1 VNEGSKKAIYAAFFA
16 NFGIAISKFVG
27 AFITGSAGMLAEAV
41 HSLAD
46 TGNQALLL
54 LGAKQSKRQP
64 TAQFQFGFGAERYFW
79 SFVVA
84 LVLFMLGGVFALY
97 EGVHKFRHPQETSSF
112 ALAFIILGVAIVL
125 ESISLRTAVKEAN
138 KLKPAKISWFRYI
151 KTTKQPELPVVLL
164 EDFGAETGL
173 FLALGGLLLARYT
186 GDPRWDAVGSIAIGL
201 LLIAIAIVLASEM
214 KHLLIG
220 ESVDPVLQQEFRTQ
234 IESDPQIKEIIHMK
248 TLHIGPDDV
257 LVAAK
262 IDVDPSLSIS
272 ELAQAID
279 AAEVRVR
286 SVTPFNVIIHIEPVS
301 YTHLTLPTKLL

>member
-1 VNEGSKKAIYAAFFA
+1 VNEGSKKAIYAAFSA
-16 NFGIAISKFVG
+16 NLGIAVSKFVG

-54 LGAKQSKRQP
+54 LGAKRSKRQP

-112 ALAFIILGVAIVL
+112 ALAFVILGVAIVL
-125 ESISLRTAVKEAN
+125 ESLSLRTAMKEAK
-138 KLKPAKISWFRYI
+138 KLKPAKVSWFRYI

-186 GDPRWDAVGSIAIGL
+186 GDPRWDAVGSISIGV

-220 ESVDPVLQQEFRTQ
+220 ESADPELQLEFRKQ
-234 IESDPQIKEIIHMK
+234 IEVDTRIKEIIHME

-257 LVAAK
+257 QVAAK
-262 IDVDPSLSIS
+262 IDVDPSISIP
-272 ELAQAID
+272 ELARAID
-279 AAEVRVR
+279 EAEVRIR
-286 SVTPFNVIIHIEPVS
+286 SVTPFNVIIHIEPDI
-301 YTHLTLPTKLL
+301 KR

>member
-1 VNEGSKKAIYAAFFA
+1 MNEGSKKAIYAAFSA
-16 NFGIAISKFVG
+16 NLGIAVSKFVG

-54 LGAKQSKRQP
+54 LGAKRSRRQP

-112 ALAFIILGVAIVL
+112 TLAFIILGVAIVL
-125 ESISLRTAVKEAN
+125 ESISLRTAMKEAN
-138 KLKPAKISWFRYI
+138 KLKPAKVSWFRYI

-173 FLALGGLLLARYT
+173 FLALGGLLLARFT
-186 GDPRWDAVGSIAIGL
+186 GDPRWDAVGSISIGV

-220 ESVDPVLQQEFRTQ
+220 ESADPELQQEFKKQ
-234 IESDPQIKEIIHMK
+234 IEVDSRIKEVIHME

-262 IDVDPSLSIS
+262 IDIDPSISIP
-272 ELAQAID
+272 ELARAID
-279 AAEVRVR
+279 EAEVRIR
-286 SVTPFNVIIHIEPVS
+286 SVTPFNVIIHIEPDI
-301 YTHLTLPTKLL
+301 KR

>member
-220 ESVDPVLQQEFRTQ
+220 ESVDPVLQEDFRTQ

-272 ELAQAID
+272 ELARAID
-279 AAEVRVR
+279 AAEVRIR
-286 SVTPFNVIIHIEPVS
+286 SVTPFNVIIHIEPDI
-301 YTHLTLPTKLL
+301 KR

>member
-1 VNEGSKKAIYAAFFA
+1 MNEGSKKAIYAAFSA
-16 NFGIAISKFVG
+16 NLGIAVSKFVG

-54 LGAKQSKRQP
+54 LGAKRSRRQP

-112 ALAFIILGVAIVL
+112 TLAFIILGVAIVL
-125 ESISLRTAVKEAN
+125 ESISLRTAMKEAN
-138 KLKPAKISWFRYI
+138 KLKPAKVSWFSYI

-173 FLALGGLLLARYT
+173 FLALGGLLLARFT
-186 GDPRWDAVGSIAIGL
+186 GDPRWDAVGSIAIGV
-201 LLIAIAIVLASEM
+201 LLIAIAFVLASEM

-220 ESVDPVLQQEFRTQ
+220 ESADPELQQEFKKQ
-234 IESDPQIKEIIHMK
+234 IEVDSRIKEVIHME

-262 IDVDPSLSIS
+262 IDIDPSISIP
-272 ELAQAID
+272 ELARAID
-279 AAEVRVR
+279 EAEVRIR
-286 SVTPFNVIIHIEPVS
+286 SVTPFNVIIHIEPDI
-301 YTHLTLPTKLL
+301 KR

>member
-1 VNEGSKKAIYAAFFA
+1 MNEGSKKAIYAAFFA
-16 NFGIAISKFVG
+16 NIGIAISKFVG

-272 ELAQAID
+272 ELARAID
-279 AAEVRVR
+279 AAEVRIR
-286 SVTPFNVIIHIEPVS
+286 SVTPFNVIIHIEPDI
-301 YTHLTLPTKLL
+301 KR

>member
-1 VNEGSKKAIYAAFFA
+1 MNEGSKKAIYAAFSA
-16 NFGIAISKFVG
+16 NLGIAVSKFVG

-54 LGAKQSKRQP
+54 LGAKRSRRQP

-112 ALAFIILGVAIVL
+112 TLAFIILGVAIVL
-125 ESISLRTAVKEAN
+125 ESISLRTAMKEAN
-138 KLKPAKISWFRYI
+138 KLKPAKVSWFRYI

-173 FLALGGLLLARYT
+173 FLALGGLLLARFT
-186 GDPRWDAVGSIAIGL
+186 GDPRWDAVGSIAIGV
-201 LLIAIAIVLASEM
+201 LLIAIAFVLASEM

-220 ESVDPVLQQEFRTQ
+220 ESADPELQQEFKKQ
-234 IESDPQIKEIIHMK
+234 IEVDSRIKEVIHME

-262 IDVDPSLSIS
+262 IDIDPSISIP
-272 ELAQAID
+272 ELARAID
-279 AAEVRVR
+279 EAEVRIR
-286 SVTPFNVIIHIEPVS
+286 SVTPFNVIIHIEPDI
-301 YTHLTLPTKLL
+301 KR

>member
-1 VNEGSKKAIYAAFFA
+1 MNEGSKKAIYAAFSA
-16 NFGIAISKFVG
+16 NLGIAASKFVG

-54 LGAKQSKRQP
+54 LGAKRSKRLP

-112 ALAFIILGVAIVL
+112 ALAFVILGVAIVL
-125 ESISLRTAVKEAN
+125 ESLSLRTAMKEAK
-138 KLKPAKISWFRYI
+138 KLKPAKVSWFRYI

-173 FLALGGLLLARYT
+173 FLALGGLLLARFT
-186 GDPRWDAVGSIAIGL
+186 GDPRWDAVGSIAIGV
-201 LLIAIAIVLASEM
+201 LLIAIAFVLASEM

-220 ESVDPVLQQEFRTQ
+220 ESADPELQQEFKKQ
-234 IESDPQIKEIIHMK
+234 IEVDSRIKEVIHME

-262 IDVDPSLSIS
+262 IDIDPSISIP
-272 ELAQAID
+272 ELARAID
-279 AAEVRVR
+279 EAEVRIR
-286 SVTPFNVIIHIEPVS
+286 SVTPFNVIIHIEPDI
-301 YTHLTLPTKLL
+301 KR

>member
-1 VNEGSKKAIYAAFFA
+1 VNEGSKKAIYAAFSA
-16 NFGIAISKFVG
+16 NLGIAVSKFVG

-54 LGAKQSKRQP
+54 LGAKRSKRQP

-125 ESISLRTAVKEAN
+125 ESISLRTAMKEAK
-138 KLKPAKISWFRYI
+138 KLKPAKVSWFLYI

-173 FLALGGLLLARYT
+173 FLALGGLLLARFT
-186 GDPRWDAVGSIAIGL
+186 GDPRWDAVGSIAIGV
-201 LLIAIAIVLASEM
+201 LLIAIAFVLASEM

-220 ESVDPVLQQEFRTQ
+220 ESADPDLQQEFRKQ
-234 IESDPQIKEIIHMK
+234 IEFDPRIKEIIHME

-262 IDVDPSLSIS
+262 IDVDPSISIP
-272 ELAQAID
+272 ELARAID
-279 AAEVRVR
+279 EAEVRVR
-286 SVTPFNVIIHIEPVS
+286 SVTPFNVIIHIEPDI
-301 YTHLTLPTKLL
+301 KR

>member
-1 VNEGSKKAIYAAFFA
+1 MNEGSKKAIYAAFFA

-112 ALAFIILGVAIVL
+112 ALAFIILDVAIVL

-272 ELAQAID
+272 ELARAID
-279 AAEVRVR
+279 AAEVRIR
-286 SVTPFNVIIHIEPVS
+286 SVTPFNVIIHIEPDI
-301 YTHLTLPTKLL
+301 KR

>member
-1 VNEGSKKAIYAAFFA
+1 MNEGSKKAIYAAFFA

-220 ESVDPVLQQEFRTQ
+220 ESVDPVLQEEFRTQ

-272 ELAQAID
+272 ELARAID
-279 AAEVRVR
+279 AAEVRIR
-286 SVTPFNVIIHIEPVS
+286 SVTTFNVIIHIEPDI
-301 YTHLTLPTKLL
+301 KR

>member
-112 ALAFIILGVAIVL
+112 ALAFIILDVAIVL

-272 ELAQAID
+272 ELARAID
-279 AAEVRVR
+279 AAEVRIR
-286 SVTPFNVIIHIEPVS
+286 SVTPFNVIIHIEPDI
-301 YTHLTLPTKLL
+301 KR

>member
-1 VNEGSKKAIYAAFFA
+1 MNEGSKKAIYAAFSA
-16 NFGIAISKFVG
+16 NLGIAVSKFVG

-54 LGAKQSKRQP
+54 LGAKRSRRQP

-112 ALAFIILGVAIVL
+112 TLAFIILGVAIVL
-125 ESISLRTAVKEAN
+125 ESISLRTAMKEAN
-138 KLKPAKISWFRYI
+138 KLKPAKVSWFSYI

-173 FLALGGLLLARYT
+173 FLALGGLLLARFT
-186 GDPRWDAVGSIAIGL
+186 GDPRWDAVGSIAIGV
-201 LLIAIAIVLASEM
+201 LLIAIAFVLASEM

-220 ESVDPVLQQEFRTQ
+220 ESADPELQLEFRKQ
-234 IESDPQIKEIIHMK
+234 IEVDSRIKEIIHME

-262 IDVDPSLSIS
+262 IDVDPSISIP
-272 ELAQAID
+272 ELARAID
-279 AAEVRVR
+279 EAEVRIR
-286 SVTPFNVIIHIEPVS
+286 SVTPFNVIIHIEPDI
-301 YTHLTLPTKLL
+301 KR

>member
-1 VNEGSKKAIYAAFFA
+1 MNEGSKKAIYAAFSA
-16 NFGIAISKFVG
+16 NLGIAVSKFVG

-54 LGAKQSKRQP
+54 LGAKRSRRQP

-112 ALAFIILGVAIVL
+112 TLAFIILGVAIVL
-125 ESISLRTAVKEAN
+125 ESISLRTAMKEAN
-138 KLKPAKISWFRYI
+138 KLKPAKVSWFSYI

-173 FLALGGLLLARYT
+173 FLALGGLLLARFT
-186 GDPRWDAVGSIAIGL
+186 GDPRWDAVGSIAIGV
-201 LLIAIAIVLASEM
+201 LLIAIAFVLASEM

-220 ESVDPVLQQEFRTQ
+220 ESADPELQQEFKKQ
-234 IESDPQIKEIIHMK
+234 IEVDSRIKEVIHME

-262 IDVDPSLSIS
+262 IDVDPNISIP
-272 ELAQAID
+272 ELARAID
-279 AAEVRVR
+279 EAEVRVR
-286 SVTPFNVIIHIEPVS
+286 SVTPFNVIIHIEPDI
-301 YTHLTLPTKLL
+301 KR

>member
-1 VNEGSKKAIYAAFFA
+1 MNEGSKKAIYAAFSA
-16 NFGIAISKFVG
+16 NLGIAVSKFVG

-54 LGAKQSKRQP
+54 LGAKRSKRQP

-112 ALAFIILGVAIVL
+112 ALAFVILGVAIVL
-125 ESISLRTAVKEAN
+125 ESLSLRTAMKEAK
-138 KLKPAKISWFRYI
+138 KLKPAKVSWFRYI

-186 GDPRWDAVGSIAIGL
+186 GDPRWDAVGSISIGV

-220 ESVDPVLQQEFRTQ
+220 ESADPELQLEFRKQ
-234 IESDPQIKEIIHMK
+234 IEVDSRIKEIIHME

-262 IDVDPSLSIS
+262 IDVDPSISIP
-272 ELAQAID
+272 ELARAID
-279 AAEVRVR
+279 EAEVRIR
-286 SVTPFNVIIHIEPVS
+286 SVTPFNVIIHIEPDI
-301 YTHLTLPTKLL
+301 KR

>member
-1 VNEGSKKAIYAAFFA
+1 VNEGSKKAIYAAFSA
-16 NFGIAISKFVG
+16 NLGIAVSKFVG

-54 LGAKQSKRQP
+54 LGAKRSRRQP

-112 ALAFIILGVAIVL
+112 TLAFIILGVAIVL
-125 ESISLRTAVKEAN
+125 ESISLRTAMKEAN
-138 KLKPAKISWFRYI
+138 KLKPAKVSWFSYI

-173 FLALGGLLLARYT
+173 FLALGGLLLARFT
-186 GDPRWDAVGSIAIGL
+186 GDPRWDAVGSIAIGV
-201 LLIAIAIVLASEM
+201 LLIAIAFVLASEM

-220 ESVDPVLQQEFRTQ
+220 ESADPELQQEFKKQ
-234 IESDPQIKEIIHMK
+234 IEVDSRIKEVIHME

-262 IDVDPSLSIS
+262 IDIDPSISIP
-272 ELAQAID
+272 ELARAID
-279 AAEVRVR
+279 EAEVRIR
-286 SVTPFNVIIHIEPVS
+286 SVTPFNVIIHIEPDI
-301 YTHLTLPTKLL
+301 KR

>member
-1 VNEGSKKAIYAAFFA
+1 MNEGSKKAIYAAFSA
-16 NFGIAISKFVG
+16 NLGIAVSKFVG
-27 AFITGSAGMLAEAV
+27 AFITGSAGMLSEAV

-54 LGAKQSKRQP
+54 LGAKRSRRQP

-97 EGVHKFRHPQETSSF
+97 VGVHKFRHPQETSSF
-112 ALAFIILGVAIVL
+112 TLAFIILGVAIAL
-125 ESISLRTAVKEAN
+125 ESISLRTAMKEAN
-138 KLKPAKISWFRYI
+138 KLKPAKVSWFSYI

-173 FLALGGLLLARYT
+173 FLALGGLLLARFT
-186 GDPRWDAVGSIAIGL
+186 GDPRWDAVGSIAIGV
-201 LLIAIAIVLASEM
+201 LLIAIAFVLASEM

-220 ESVDPVLQQEFRTQ
+220 ESADPELQQEFKKQ
-234 IESDPQIKEIIHMK
+234 IEVDSRIKEVIHME

-262 IDVDPSLSIS
+262 IDIDPSISIP
-272 ELAQAID
+272 ELARAID
-279 AAEVRVR
+279 EAEVRIR
-286 SVTPFNVIIHIEPVS
+286 SVTPFNVIIHIEPDI
-301 YTHLTLPTKLL
+301 KR

>member
-1 VNEGSKKAIYAAFFA
+1 MNEGSKKAIYAAFFA

-220 ESVDPVLQQEFRTQ
+220 ESVDPVLQEDFRTQ

-272 ELAQAID
+272 ELARAID
-279 AAEVRVR
+279 AAEVRIR
-286 SVTPFNVIIHIEPVS
+286 SVTPFNVIIHIEPDI
-301 YTHLTLPTKLL
+301 KR

>member
-1 VNEGSKKAIYAAFFA
+1 MNEGSKKAIYAAFSA
-16 NFGIAISKFVG
+16 NLGIAVSKFVG
-27 AFITGSAGMLAEAV
+27 AFITGSAGMLSEAV

-54 LGAKQSKRQP
+54 LGAKRSRRQP

-112 ALAFIILGVAIVL
+112 TLAFIILGVAIAL
-125 ESISLRTAVKEAN
+125 ESISLRTAMKEAN
-138 KLKPAKISWFRYI
+138 KLKPAKVSWFSYI

-173 FLALGGLLLARYT
+173 FLALGGLLLARFT
-186 GDPRWDAVGSIAIGL
+186 GDPRWDAVGSIAIGV
-201 LLIAIAIVLASEM
+201 LLIAIAFVLASEM

-220 ESVDPVLQQEFRTQ
+220 ESADPELQQEFKKQ
-234 IESDPQIKEIIHMK
+234 IEVDSRIKEVIHME

-262 IDVDPSLSIS
+262 IDIDPSISIP
-272 ELAQAID
+272 ELARAID
-279 AAEVRVR
+279 EAEVRIR
-286 SVTPFNVIIHIEPVS
+286 SVTPFNVIIHIEPDI
-301 YTHLTLPTKLL
+301 KR